1 MSEMIHVLAA
11 AYDRPED
18 ARAAYEEIE
27 VAHKHV
33 GHHQQID
40 VAMLG
45 KNADGQVEIVER
57 HDSETHD
64 RTVEGLGWGLA
75 VGAVTAIFPAVGIF
89 GALAAGGTAGA
100 VMGRLS
106 GHATRA
112 LSRDDLKS
120 LGEVL
125 DSGDAGLVVAYGPN
139 MADRVAAAVAGAASK
154 VHVTTDVTV
163 EQLASDLRSAM
174 AASN

>member
-11 AYDRPED
+11 SYDRLED

-33 GHHQQID
+33 GHHQQLD
-40 VAMLG
+40 VAILNRG
-45 KNADGQVEIVER
+45 PGGELEVLDR
-57 HDSETHD
+57 RDTETHD

-89 GALAAGGTAGA
+89 GALAAGGTVGA

-112 LSRDDLKS
+112 LSRDDLKT

-125 DSGDAGLVVAYGPN
+125 DQGDSGLVVAYGPN
-139 MADRVAAAVAGAASK
+139 MADRVTAAVAGAAGK
-154 VHVTTDVTV
+154 AYVTTDVTV
-163 EQLASDLRSAM
+163 EQLASDLRSAK
-174 AASN
+174 ASSN